1 MEPDRLTTGTW
12 RGRLAAL
19 SSMIALLL
27 LFFGAPA
34 AAQQTGSV
42 SGTVV
47 DERGKPIANARVFV
61 VGSNLGALTD
71 TEGIFRVVGLRT
83 VGQVTL
89 RITMIGFRSMT
100 ETVQIG
106 TGGVRLRMAR
116 AAIAL
121 DAIVVTGTAAGVQ
134 QARAL
139 GNTVSK
145 IQVADLLEY
154 APIPDVS
161 NMLNGRAPGVV
172 VTPGSG
178 QVGAGPTIRI
188 RGASSFSLSTQ
199 PLIYLDGIRLDNSV
213 GTGISI
219 QGFGS
224 GIVNRL
230 NDINPEDIESIEIIK
245 GPAAAT
251 LYGTE
256 ASNGVIQIIT
266 KRGRAGRTEIRLNL
280 RQGVNWFKD
289 AEGRIDQNW
298 GFEPVTGEPFKL
310 NLFENERSLG
320 NPSIFD
326 RGHLESYGAN
336 ISGGT
341 ALVRYYVS
349 GDLDFDQGVEPTNNL
364 WRLSTRANMTI
375 APDPKYDIVVSLG
388 YSQGRTNLACEAGC
402 GGRMWATVFGTP
414 STRDTEFRGFRSYP
428 PEIITEAFD
437 FWQDAVR
444 TQISIQ
450 LNHRPTN
457 WFQHR
462 LALGQDRVAEEN
474 TQLWERMSDKFVP
487 FFGTQTRAGG
497 KFLQRRDVE
506 TSTFDYSGTATVKL
520 SNSISSSTT
529 VGAQYYRKFTELVVA
544 QGNTFP
550 APGLTVVDA
559 LAETFGGDF
568 FVENNTLGVFAQQQ
582 FSFNERV
589 FITGAVRGDDNSAFG
604 RDFNFVVYP
613 KISATWMIGEEDF
626 WSSVGFV
633 DALKLR
639 AAFGQSGQ
647 QPDAFAAVRTFAAIT
662 GGGGVAALTPDV
674 IGNDSLGPERGQ
686 EFEFGFEAGLF
697 DSRIGVDF
705 TYYNS
710 RTKDAILSRQL
721 PPSLGFP
728 GSQFVNAGEIQNTG
742 FEVQINALAIQQED
756 LNVDF
761 TLNLSTNTNRILD
774 LGGIDQGQ
782 GFLAAGSNRHAIG
795 MPTGAWFRR
804 KVVSAT
810 LTGTGP
816 TAITSNPM
824 CDSGDPNGKL
834 LPNGT
839 PLELGGSPV
848 SCDGAPRLFLG
859 NVVPTFEGSFAVNVT
874 LRRNL
879 RLYGFLDWKTGYKK
893 LDNNL
898 RARCQVFNSCEEN
911 FFPEN
916 FDAAVIAEIQSG
928 SPLRSFVFTDAGFA
942 KIREVAVSWTMPQ
955 TLVGWIGAD
964 RATLTLAGRNL
975 HTFTGY
981 SGLDPEA
988 SFVEFGFT
996 LLEQDNTPQLAT
1008 FVATLNVSF

>member
-1 MEPDRLTTGTW
+1 MELDRSTTGTW

-19 SSMIALLL
+19 SGMLVLLL

-34 AAQQTGSV
+34 AARQAGSV

-47 DERGKPIANARVFV
+47 DERGNSIANAQVIV
-61 VGSNLGALTD
+61 VGSTLRALTNA
-71 TEGIFRVVGLRT
+71 EGIFRVAGLPT

-89 RITMIGFRSMT
+89 RVTMIGFRSVT

-106 TGGVRLRMAR
+106 TGGIRLRMAR

-134 QARAL
+134 QARAI

-145 IQVADLLEY
+145 IQVSELLEY

-161 NMLNGRAPGVV
+161 SMLNGRAPGVV
-172 VTPGSG
+172 VTPGTG
-178 QVGAGPTIRI
+178 QVGGGPTIRI

-199 PLIYLDGIRLDNSV
+199 PLIYVDGVRLDNAI
-213 GTGISI
+213 GTGISV

-256 ASNGVIQIIT
+256 AANGVIQIIT
-266 KRGRAGRTEIRLNL
+266 KKGRVGRTEISLNL

-298 GFEPVTGEPFKL
+298 GFEPVTGEPYKL

-320 NPSIFD
+320 NPSIFESG
-326 RGHLESYGAN
+326 RLKSYGAN
-336 ISGGT
+336 IAGGT
-341 ALVRYYVS
+341 ELVRYYVS
-349 GDLDFDQGVEPTNNL
+349 ADVDFDEGAEPTNDL
-364 WRLSTRANMTI
+364 WRLSTRVNLTI
-375 APDPKYDIVVSLG
+375 APDPKYDIVASLG

-402 GGRMWATVFGTP
+402 GGRMWATVFGNP
-414 STRDTEFRGFRSYP
+414 NTRDTDFRGFRSYP
-428 PEIITEAFD
+428 PEIISEAFA

-444 TQISIQ
+444 TQISFQ
-450 LNHRPTN
+450 FNHRPAN

-462 LALGQDRVAEEN
+462 LTAGQDRVAEEN

-506 TSTFDYSGTATVKL
+506 TSTFDYSATAMVNL

-529 VGAQYYRKFTELVVA
+529 VGAQYYRSFTELVVA
-544 QGNTFP
+544 EGNTFP

-568 FVENNTLGVFAQQQ
+568 FIENNTLGAFAQQQ
-582 FSFNERV
+582 ISFNERV
-589 FITGAVRGDDNSAFG
+589 FITGAIRGDDNSAFG
-604 RDFNFVVYP
+604 RDFDFVVYP
-613 KISATWMIGEEDF
+613 KISASWMIGEEDF
-626 WSSVGFV
+626 WKVGFV

-647 QPDAFAAVRTFAAIT
+647 QPDAFAAVRTFGAIT

-674 IGNDSLGPERGQ
+674 IGNDSLGPEVGQ
-686 EFEFGFEAGLF
+686 EFEVGFEAGLF
-697 DSRIGVDF
+697 DNRIGVDF

-710 RTKDAILSRQL
+710 RTKDAILSREL

-728 GSQFVNAGEIQNTG
+728 GSQFVNAGEIRNSG
-742 FEVQINALAIQQED
+742 FEVQINALAVQKENV
-756 LNVDF
+756 NVDF
-761 TLNLSTNTNRILD
+761 TLNLSTNSNQILD

-782 GFLAAGSNRHAIG
+782 GFIPAGSNRHAIG

-834 LPNGT
+834 LPDGT
-839 PLELGGSPV
+839 PLELGGPAV
-848 SCDGAPRLFLG
+848 PCDGAPRLFLG
-859 NVVPTFEGSFAVNVT
+859 SVTPTFEGSFAVNVT

-879 RLYGFLDWKTGYKK
+879 RIYGFLDWKTGYRK

-916 FDAAVIAEIQSG
+916 FDAAVIAEMQSG

-955 TLVGWIGAD
+955 SLVRWVGAD
-964 RATLTLAGRNL
+964 RATLTVAGRNL

-988 SFVEFGFT
+988 SFIEFGFS
-996 LLEQDNTPQLAT
+996 LLEQDNTPQLAS